1 VWSDSLLIK
10 FHKFISLFVP
20 FYNGPELS
28 SFILS
33 GQQKQK
39 CGILTADIGYNDMQV
54 FYGKILIN
62 GEFILVYL
70 AAVE

>member
-10 FHKFISLFVP
+10 LRVSFCVHPIF
-20 FYNGPELS
+20 NGPGLPP
-28 SFILS
+28 FILS
-33 GQQKQK
+33 EQQTKMW
-39 CGILTADIGYNDMQV
+39 TFNADIGYNDTQV
-54 FYGKILIN
+54 LYMYGKILIN